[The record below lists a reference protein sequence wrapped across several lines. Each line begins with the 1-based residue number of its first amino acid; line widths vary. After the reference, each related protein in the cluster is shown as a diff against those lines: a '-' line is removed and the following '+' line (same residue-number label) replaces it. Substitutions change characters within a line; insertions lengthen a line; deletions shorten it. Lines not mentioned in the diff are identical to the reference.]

1 MQTAAGKR
9 HFDPQ
14 VKATRTG
21 LAEELGPKGE
31 ISAQLVR
38 ASAAA
43 GVTVSTRS
51 MASVLYTMYCN
62 VDGFWRPSATLPCY
76 GQSSGAKVNSIYKTR
91 STTGKGYTGNTSAV
105 WAADFNEVV
114 GDVVDEVRRILA
126 LSSPSTCGAAHF
138 TKYLRCS
145 PDGGWI
151 EGPATGPPPAECAS
165 AECASAEVELPA
177 MADSDFDW
185 NDVEFGSAEC
195 ASAEFGSAEVE
206 LPAMADSDFD
216 SNDVEFF
223 QSIVDDLCF

>member
-1 MQTAAGKR
+1 M
-9 HFDPQ
+9 
-14 VKATRTG
+14 
-21 LAEELGPKGE
+21 AEELGPKGE

-51 MASVLYTMYCN
+51 MASVLYTIYCN

-76 GQSSGAKVNSIYKTR
+76 GESSGAKVDSIYKTR

-105 WAADFNEVV
+105 WAADFDEVV

-151 EGPATGPPPAECAS
+151 EGPATGPPPAEFGSAECGSAECGSAECGS
-165 AECASAEVELPA
+165 AECASAE
-177 MADSDFDW
+177 
-185 NDVEFGSAEC
+185 FGF
-195 ASAEFGSAEVE
+195 AEFGSAEVE
-206 LPAMADSDFD
+206 LPAMADFDFD